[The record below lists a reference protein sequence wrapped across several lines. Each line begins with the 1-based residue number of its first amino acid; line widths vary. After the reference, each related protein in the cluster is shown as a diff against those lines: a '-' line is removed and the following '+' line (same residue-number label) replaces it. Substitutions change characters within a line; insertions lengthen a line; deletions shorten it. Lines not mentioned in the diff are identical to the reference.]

1 MTDPMALRV
10 RPRAL
15 VFDMD
20 GLMLDSE
27 RALLGCLEQVARDH
41 GFDVPRSLLLSLVGS
56 SDAVTRQKLGDA
68 LGVARTDTLLADAY
82 ARYAGVVDA
91 GVPLRPG
98 IIELLELL
106 AEHDVPR
113 AVATATRS
121 PLAQRKL
128 EAAGLLPY
136 FQFVATS
143 SDVAHSKPAP
153 DIYLHA
159 ASGLGVAPVDCLAL
173 EDSPTGV
180 RAALAAGMTTIQIPD
195 LLEPDALVRG
205 FGHRI
210 VGSLHDVRQLLLPW
224 FGRTAEPAL

>member
-1 MTDPMALRV
+1 MQLLA
-10 RPRAL
+10 RPQAV

-27 RALLGCLEQVARDH
+27 RALLGCLEQAAQSH
-41 GFDVPRSLLLSLVGS
+41 GLTLERSLLLSLIGS
-56 SDAVTRQKLGDA
+56 PDAVTRQKLADV
-68 LGVARTDTLLADAY
+68 LGLARTDTLLADSY
-82 ARYAGVVDA
+82 ARYGAIVDA

-106 AEHDVPR
+106 DQHGIPR

-128 EAAGLLPY
+128 AAAGLLSY

-143 SDVAHSKPAP
+143 TDVAHSKPAP

-159 ASGLGVAPVDCLAL
+159 ARGLGVDPVHCLAL

-195 LLEPDALVRG
+195 LLEPDEQVRG
-205 FGHRI
+205 LGHHI
-210 VGSLHDVRQLLLPW
+210 TTSLHDVHGLLLPW
-224 FGRTAEPAL
+224 LSATTA

>member
-1 MTDPMALRV
+1 MQLLA
-10 RPRAL
+10 RPQAV

-27 RALLGCLEQVARDH
+27 RALLGRLEQAAQSH
-41 GFDVPRSLLLSLVGS
+41 GLVLERSLLLSLIGS
-56 SDAVTRQKLGDA
+56 PDAVTRQKLADV
-68 LGVARTDTLLADAY
+68 LGLARTDTLLADSY
-82 ARYAGVVDA
+82 ARYGAIVDA

-106 AEHDVPR
+106 DQHGIPR

-128 EAAGLLPY
+128 AAAGLLSY

-143 SDVAHSKPAP
+143 TDVAHSKPAP

-159 ASGLGVAPVDCLAL
+159 ARGLGVDPVLCLAL

-195 LLEPDALVRG
+195 LLEPDEQVRG
-205 FGHRI
+205 LGHHI
-210 VGSLHDVRQLLLPW
+210 TTSLHDVHGLLLPW
-224 FGRTAEPAL
+224 LSATTA

>member
-1 MTDPMALRV
+1 MQLLA
-10 RPRAL
+10 RPQAV

-27 RALLGCLEQVARDH
+27 RALLGCLEQAAQSH
-41 GFDVPRSLLLSLVGS
+41 GLVLERSLLLSLIGS
-56 SDAVTRQKLGDA
+56 PDAVTRQKLADV
-68 LGVARTDTLLADAY
+68 LGLARTDTLLADSY
-82 ARYAGVVDA
+82 ARYGAIVDA

-106 AEHDVPR
+106 DQHGIPR

-128 EAAGLLPY
+128 AAAGLLSY

-143 SDVAHSKPAP
+143 TDVAHSKPAP

-159 ASGLGVAPVDCLAL
+159 ARGLGVDPVHCLAL

-195 LLEPDALVRG
+195 LLEPDEEVRG
-205 FGHRI
+205 LGHHI
-210 VGSLHDVRQLLLPW
+210 TTSLHDVHGLLLPW
-224 FGRTAEPAL
+224 LSATTA

>member
-1 MTDPMALRV
+1 MELLA
-10 RPRAL
+10 RPQAL

-27 RALLGCLEQVARDH
+27 RALMGCLEQTAQQH
-41 GFDVPRSLLLSLVGS
+41 GYALPRPLLLSLIGS
-56 SDAVTRQKLGDA
+56 SDATTRQKLADVLGMQRTDA
-68 LGVARTDTLLADAY
+68 LLDDAY
-82 ARYAGVVDA
+82 ARYAGIVDA

-106 AEHDVPR
+106 REHDIPR

-128 EAAGLLPY
+128 EAAGLLQY

-159 ASGLGVAPVDCLAL
+159 ARGLGIAPAHCLAL

-195 LLEPDALVRG
+195 LLEPDEEVRG
-205 FGHRI
+205 YGHHI
-210 VGSLHDVRQLLLPW
+210 TASLHDVRELLQQWLPVS
-224 FGRTAEPAL
+224 AA

>member
-1 MTDPMALRV
+1 MQLLA
-10 RPRAL
+10 RPQAV

-27 RALLGCLEQVARDH
+27 RALLGCLEQAAQSH
-41 GFDVPRSLLLSLVGS
+41 GLVLERSLLLSLIGS
-56 SDAVTRQKLGDA
+56 PDAVTRQKLADV
-68 LGVARTDTLLADAY
+68 LGLARTDTLLADSY
-82 ARYAGVVDA
+82 ARYGAIVDA

-106 AEHDVPR
+106 DQHGIPR

-128 EAAGLLPY
+128 AAAGLLSY

-143 SDVAHSKPAP
+143 TDVAHSKPAP

-159 ASGLGVAPVDCLAL
+159 ARGLGVDPVHCLAL

-195 LLEPDALVRG
+195 LLEPDEQVRG
-205 FGHRI
+205 LGHHI
-210 VGSLHDVRQLLLPW
+210 TTSLHDVHGLLLPW
-224 FGRTAEPAL
+224 LSATTA